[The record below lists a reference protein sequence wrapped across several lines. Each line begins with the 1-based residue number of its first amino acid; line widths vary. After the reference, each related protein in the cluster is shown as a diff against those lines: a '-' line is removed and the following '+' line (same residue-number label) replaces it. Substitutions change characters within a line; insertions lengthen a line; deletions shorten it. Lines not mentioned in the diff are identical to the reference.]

1 MLNSVEAAVSTLEEA
16 GAVSYIIT
24 QVPNLKLTGE
34 ADNPQN
40 LIDKFLQDWEKLTPG
55 IYKVEHS
62 KNVADKRTG
71 LCFRISKVAPAA
83 GSPAALAGI
92 GGPSDVVSGLQ
103 QQIWNLQTA
112 TQIRDLEDRHREE
125 LRKLKEKDDEGG
137 LGVLGPLIG
146 KLPELQNLVY
156 MATGRA
162 PLNLPAPAVA
172 GPAPA
177 PAAEVG
183 APTGNEQRLAESLE
197 RLQAGLGDEL
207 LLDVLGKLASKDPG
221 KLRQLASMI
230 DML

>member
-62 KNVADKRTG
+62 KNVADRRSG
-71 LCFRISKVAPAA
+71 LCFRISKVAPAV

-92 GGPSDVVSGLQ
+92 GGPNDLISGLQ

-112 TQIRDLEDRHREE
+112 AQIRDIEDRHRDE
-125 LRKLKEKDDEGG
+125 LRKYKEKDDEGG
-137 LGVLGPLIG
+137 LGVLAPLIG
-146 KLPELQNLVY
+146 KLPEIQNIIY
-156 MATGRA
+156 MATGRT
-162 PLNLPAPAVA
+162 PLNLAAPAVA

-177 PAAEVG
+177 APAEVG
-183 APTGNEQRLAESLE
+183 APTGNEQRLAASLE
-197 RLQAGLGDEL
+197 QLQAGLGDEL
-207 LLDVLGKLASKDPG
+207 LLEVLGKLASKDPG
-221 KLRQLASMI
+221 KLRQLAGMI

>member
-16 GAVSYIIT
+16 GAVAYIIT

-62 KNVADKRTG
+62 KNVNDKRTG
-71 LCFRISKVAPAA
+71 LCFRISKVAPAV

-92 GGPSDVVSGLQ
+92 GGPNDMISGLQ
-103 QQIWNLQTA
+103 QQIWNLETA
-112 TQIRDLEDRHREE
+112 SKIRDIEEKHREE
-125 LRKLKEKDDEGG
+125 LRKYKEKDDEGG
-137 LGVLGPLIG
+137 LGVLAPLIG
-146 KLPELQNLVY
+146 KLPEIQNLVY

-177 PAAEVG
+177 PTTEVG
-183 APTGNEQRLAESLE
+183 ASTDKEQRLAASLE
-197 RLQAGLGDEL
+197 QLQAGLGDEM
-207 LLDVLGKLASKDPG
+207 LLDVLGKLASKDPN
-221 KLRQLASMI
+221 KLRQLAGMI